1 MSSQIQLLKY
11 PTLASTNSYA
21 HQMVANERP
30 EIETVIWALEQS
42 NGRGQRDNK
51 WLVEPG
57 KSLTFSIIIYPHY
70 LPVNRQFSLSQATA
84 FAIAEVLADLIPNKN
99 MAIKWPNDIYVGNKK
114 IGGLLLEHSIMGSSI
129 DYSIV
134 GIGIN
139 VNQVTFPQSLPN
151 PTSLTIETMNDY
163 DLEKL
168 LETIVR
174 SFFSQME
181 RVKAGLYE
189 EIHTDYKRRL
199 FRKEGYHLFETDNSR
214 FTAKI
219 ADIRQTGEL
228 ILETTD
234 GNQTAYAF
242 KEVAYII

>member
-11 PTLASTNSYA
+11 PVIDSTNSFA
-21 HQMVANERP
+21 HQMVATQRP
-30 EIETVIWALEQS
+30 ELETVIWAMEQS

-57 KSLTFSIIIYPHY
+57 KNLTFSIIIYPHY
-70 LPVNRQFSLSQATA
+70 LPINRQFSLSQATA
-84 FAIAEVLADLIPNKN
+84 IAIAEVLSDLIPNN
-99 MAIKWPNDIYVGNKK
+99 TVAIKWPNDIYVDDKK

-129 DYSIV
+129 DYSIA

-139 VNQVTFPQSLPN
+139 VNQESFPESLPN
-151 PTSLTIETMNDY
+151 PTSMNIATKKEY

-168 LETIVR
+168 LEALVR
-174 SFFSQME
+174 SFFAQME
-181 RVKAGLYE
+181 RIKAEMYE
-189 EIHTDYKRRL
+189 EIHADYKRRL
-199 FRKEGYHLFETDNSR
+199 FRKEGYHLFETDKGQ

-219 ADIRQTGEL
+219 ADIRQSGEL
-228 ILETTD
+228 ILEVAN

-242 KEVAYII
+242 KEVGYIL